1 MKISAFENQLA
12 SGVTVKSNTSA
23 VKTEIFRF
31 TCPDRMMYTLLSGTP
46 FVIKLY
52 TSADAEIEPTAE
64 LFICTVIPS
73 QPDTPIEIQKFAYA
87 PFYNL
92 TVAEQ
97 MNVNNQEPLRI
108 DIPRGKVSIKEVQA
122 LIIELKANA
131 VVSWGAGHNSTIQF
145 EMIPAPFEIK

>member
-1 MKISAFENQLA
+1 MKINAFEDQA
-12 SGVTVKSNTSA
+12 SANVTVKSNTAS

-52 TSADAEIEPTAE
+52 TVADAEIEPTAE
-64 LFICTVIPS
+64 LFISTVIPS
-73 QPDTPIEIQKFAYA
+73 QPDTPIEIKKFAYA

-97 MNVNNQEPLRI
+97 MNVDNQEPLRI
-108 DIPRGKVSIKEVQA
+108 DIARGKVSIKEVQA
-122 LIIELKANA
+122 LIIELKAAA
-131 VVSWGAGHNSTIQF
+131 VVSWAAGHNSTIQF
-145 EMIPAPFEIK
+145 EMIPAPL